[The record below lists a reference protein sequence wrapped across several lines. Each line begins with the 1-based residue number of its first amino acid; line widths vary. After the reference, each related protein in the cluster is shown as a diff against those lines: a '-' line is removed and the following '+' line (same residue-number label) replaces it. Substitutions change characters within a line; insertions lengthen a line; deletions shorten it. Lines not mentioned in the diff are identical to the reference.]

1 MALEYGFTQ
10 QERNQYFN
18 PEKVYSSWG
27 RDFESDFMVLY
38 VYDME
43 GSFLI
48 SKIMGLNEVN
58 FQNDGDFID
67 LDVGQHLRDLGFSEG
82 EYNVTYKFLRRL
94 AGRETTQF
102 VDRKGIIFDG
112 QVERDVVNDE
122 VKFFKATGDE
132 SDKTMREEVFIKEM
146 KYELVETSPDRTEF
160 ILQLNDKIKNSE
172 YIQEFIEMGEMI
184 QYKPISRQNMGSI
197 KFDPKDPQVLEFDI
211 DPKDRGFTQNM
222 VGGQIVIPKLYKVD
236 GDEDTDN
243 SDVVIDD
250 DDDDGDT
257 PYLQGLLGDGAS
269 TDFRGDGISN
279 KELIDI
285 LLNDPDPMEREI
297 ADGALQER
305 ANEQY

>member
-27 RDFESDFMVLY
+27 KDFESDFMVLY

-43 GSFLI
+43 DNFLI

-82 EYNVTYKFLRRL
+82 DYNVTYKFLRRL

-102 VDRKGIIFDG
+102 VDSKGIIFDG
-112 QVERDVVNDE
+112 QVDRDVVNDE
-122 VKFFKATGDE
+122 VKFFKSTGDE
-132 SDKTMREEVFIKEM
+132 SDKSSREEVFIKEM
-146 KYELVETSPDRTEF
+146 KYKLVETSPDRTEF
-160 ILQLNDKIKNSE
+160 ILQLDDKIKNSE
-172 YIQEFIEMGEMI
+172 YIHEFAEMGEMI
-184 QYKPISRQNMGSI
+184 QYKPVSR
-197 KFDPKDPQVLEFDI
+197 
-211 DPKDRGFTQNM
+211 QNM

-243 SDVVIDD
+243 SDIVLDD
-250 DDDDGDT
+250 DDK
-257 PYLQGLLGDGAS
+257 PNLQELLGDGAAS
-269 TDFRGDGISN
+269 DFRSDGISN

-285 LLNDPDPMEREI
+285 MLNDPDPIEREI

>member
-1 MALEYGFTQ
+1 
-10 QERNQYFN
+10 
-18 PEKVYSSWG
+18 
-27 RDFESDFMVLY
+27 MVLY

-112 QVERDVVNDE
+112 QVDRDVVNDE
-122 VKFFKATGDE
+122 VKFFKSTGDE

-146 KYELVETSPDRTEF
+146 KYQLVETSPDRTEF
-160 ILQLNDKIKNSE
+160 ILQLDDKIKNSE

-250 DDDDGDT
+250 DDDDT
-257 PYLQGLLGDGAS
+257 PYLQGLLGEGAAS
-269 TDFRGDGISN
+269 DFRSDGISN

-285 LLNDPDPMEREI
+285 LLNDPDPIEREI